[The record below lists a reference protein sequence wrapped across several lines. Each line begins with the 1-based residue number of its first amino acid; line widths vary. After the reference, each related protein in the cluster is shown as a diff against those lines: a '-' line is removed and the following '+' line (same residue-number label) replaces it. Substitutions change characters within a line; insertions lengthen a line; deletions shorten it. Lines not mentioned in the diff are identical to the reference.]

1 MNPQDIIRLLQH
13 ILPWIPSVNEG
24 IRAEIQQI
32 IEQLRGKR

>member
-1 MNPQDIIRLLQH
+1 MNPQEVIRLLQH

-32 IEQLRGKR
+32 INQLKGR